1 MMCSATLN
9 IRIKRWAGTPARA
22 PGPALYGGE
31 LYVSNSILIDI
42 RLKAPEFAPRDLAT
56 GGKRGETHI
65 LSHAPLTLNFNL

>member
-56 GGKRGETHI
+56 RGGSAGKPHI
-65 LSHAPLTLNFNL
+65 FYHHPFYFKL